1 MTWHRPRGQR
11 KLAPARL
18 RAPVDPYG
26 AVHKAIRRALLAQL
40 AARGPSPCGICGQ
53 DMTIGMR
60 LHLHHPGGLE
70 AKLRGEPGTVL
81 AHAAC
86 NLRSGGQDGARVT
99 NASKA
104 AGRATVTPLKPA
116 VRQSRVW

>member
-1 MTWHRPRGQR
+1 M
-11 KLAPARL
+11 PAS
-18 RAPVDPYG
+18 RARAVSDPYG
-26 AVHKAIRRALLAQL
+26 ALHRQIRAALMAQL
-40 AARGPSPCGICGQ
+40 AAMGSAPCGICQ
-53 DMTIGMR
+53 QPMTIAMK

-86 NLRSGGQDGARVT
+86 NLRSGGQDGAART

-104 AGRATVTPLKPA
+104 TRRATVTPIKTVT
-116 VRQSRVW
+116 VRQSRQW